1 MEETA
6 QKIQNMKKRSM
17 KLSEEA
23 RELMKSAKTEQK
35 KTRTRGLCIMGNRLL
50 SILGIRDVE
59 GHQKIFEQICA
70 DKKHVEE
77 LLFACVKKYVEERR
91 QKTQE

>member
-6 QKIQNMKKRSM
+6 QKITAMKKRSM

-23 RELMKSAKTEQK
+23 KALMKNAKEEQK
-35 KTRTRGLCIMGNRLL
+35 RIRTRGLCIMGNRLL

-59 GHQKIFEQICA
+59 QHQKIFEQICS
-70 DKKHVEE
+70 DKQNVED
-77 LLFACVKKYVEERR
+77 LLFACVKRYIEEHR
-91 QKTQE
+91 QKSQE